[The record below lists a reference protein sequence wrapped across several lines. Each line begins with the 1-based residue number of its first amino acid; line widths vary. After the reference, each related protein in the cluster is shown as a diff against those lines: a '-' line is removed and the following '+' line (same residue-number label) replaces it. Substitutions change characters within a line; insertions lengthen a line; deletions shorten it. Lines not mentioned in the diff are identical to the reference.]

1 MALNES
7 RMARYRKEI
16 EAEETRG
23 SSVEFVKFNR
33 WIPPKN
39 KQVKFRL
46 LPGQEPGSEDKDFF
60 VKVLLHYKVSPSA
73 KVPVICPRTLDPHAE
88 CPICAK
94 VNALYKTGN
103 EQDKKQASLMKAR
116 SRYNLGVIPLEGD
129 APENIG
135 KIFVWTA
142 PKSVKDDIIG
152 FFEDSDYGD
161 VTDPR
166 TGRDLKLKITGEMFD
181 TKYELLPAPEK
192 TPISDEDSEI
202 EMVLAAQ
209 PDLWKTRYAASAD
222 EIRKYMN
229 GETNVLNQGNGGKPL
244 TVNKAQAEEDAD
256 VDSVFDNV
264 VSESAVENVAAVA
277 APIPSP
283 SPTVKPPVQQDA
295 SPAPMAAPKR
305 KFDLSALQ
313 KQVAALNTK

>member
-23 SSVEFVKFNR
+23 SNVEFVKVNR

-73 KVPVICPRTLDPHAE
+73 KIPVVCPRTLDPHAE
-88 CPICAK
+88 CPVCVK

-129 APENIG
+129 SPENIG

-142 PKSVKDDIIG
+142 PKSIKDDVIG
-152 FFEDSDYGD
+152 LFEDADYGD

-181 TKYELLPAPEK
+181 TEYELLPSPEK
-192 TPISDEDSEI
+192 TPISDDDSEI

-229 GETNVLNQGNGGKPL
+229 GETNILNQGNGGKPL
-244 TVNKAQAEEDAD
+244 TINKAQAEEDAD
-256 VDSVFDNV
+256 VESVFDAV
-264 VSESAVENVAAVA
+264 VAESAAPAVTAPATPEPPKPAVE
-277 APIPSP
+277 APTPEP
-283 SPTVKPPVQQDA
+283 
-295 SPAPMAAPKR
+295 PAPAAPKR

-313 KQVAALNTK
+313 KQVAALNTAK

>member
-7 RMARYRKEI
+7 RMARYRREI

-23 SSVEFVKFNR
+23 SGVEFVKFNR

-39 KQVKFRL
+39 KQVKFRV

-73 KVPVICPRTLDPHAE
+73 KVPVVCPRTLEPSAE
-88 CPICAK
+88 CPVCAK

-116 SRYNLGVIPLEGD
+116 SRYNLGIIPIEGD
-129 APENIG
+129 VPENIG

-142 PKSVKDDIIG
+142 PKSVKDDIISM
-152 FFEDSDYGD
+152 FEDSDYGD

-166 TGRDLKLKITGEMFD
+166 TGRDIKLKITGELFD
-181 TKYELLPAPEK
+181 TEYEVLPSPNAS
-192 TPISDEDSEI
+192 PISDDDAEI

-209 PDLWKTRYAASAD
+209 PDLWKTRYAATAD

-229 GETNVLNQGNGGKPL
+229 GETNVLNQGNGGKPVM
-244 TVNKAQAEEDAD
+244 THKAQTEEDAE
-256 VDSVFDNV
+256 VSSVFDNV
-264 VSESAVENVAAVA
+264 VADSTVENTAPAVIPSDSESVK
-277 APIPSP
+277 SP
-283 SPTVKPPVQQDA
+283 VPQEV
-295 SPAPMAAPKR
+295 PAPAQPAPKR

-313 KQVAALNTK
+313 KQVAAINTNK

>member
-23 SSVEFVKFNR
+23 SNVEFVKVNR
-33 WIPPKN
+33 WYPPKN

-46 LPGQEPGSEDKDFF
+46 LPGQEPGSEEKDFF
-60 VKVLLHYKVSPSA
+60 VKVLLHYKVSPAA

-94 VNALYKTGN
+94 VNVLYKTGN
-103 EQDKKQASLMKAR
+103 EQDKKQAGQMKAK
-116 SRYNLGVIPLEGD
+116 SRFNLGVIPLEGD
-129 APENIG
+129 EAENIG

-142 PKSVKDDIIG
+142 PKSVKDDVIG
-152 FFEDSDYGD
+152 LFEDSDYGD

-181 TKYELLPAPEK
+181 TEYELLPAPER
-192 TPISDEDSEI
+192 TAISDDDAEI

-209 PDLWKTRYAASAD
+209 PDLWKTRYPASAD
-222 EIRKYMN
+222 DIRKYMN

-244 TVNKAQAEEDAD
+244 TINKAQVEEDSD
-256 VDSVFDNV
+256 VESVFSKV
-264 VSESAVENVAAVA
+264 VAESTVENVAPAASIPSTPQAEVSTPTPKESAPAAVA
-277 APIPSP
+277 P
-283 SPTVKPPVQQDA
+283 
-295 SPAPMAAPKR
+295 PKR
-305 KFDLSALQ
+305 KFDLSVLQ
-313 KQVAALNTK
+313 KQVAALNNK

>member
-7 RMARYRKEI
+7 RMARYRREI

-23 SSVEFVKFNR
+23 SGVEFVKVNR

-39 KQVKFRL
+39 KQVKFRV

-73 KVPVICPRTLDPHAE
+73 KVPVVCPRTLDPSAE
-88 CPICAK
+88 CPVCTR

-135 KIFVWTA
+135 KILLWTA

-152 FFEDSDYGD
+152 LFEDPDYGD

-166 TGRDLKLKITGEMFD
+166 TGRDLKLKITGELFD
-181 TKYELLPAPEK
+181 TEYEVLPSPNAS
-192 TPISDEDSEI
+192 PISDDEAEI

-222 EIRKYMN
+222 EIRKFMS
-229 GETNVLNQGNGGKPL
+229 GETNVLNQGNGGKP
-244 TVNKAQAEEDAD
+244 VMSQKVQSDEDAE

-264 VSESAVENVAAVA
+264 VSASAVENA
-277 APIPSP
+277 APAAIPSVA
-283 SPTVKPPVQQDA
+283 PTVKPAVPQESTTAQ
-295 SPAPMAAPKR
+295 PAPKR